1 MFLGHYGIA
10 FAAKRVAPR
19 TSLGALVFAGQ
30 FLDELWPVLLL
41 LGVEHVRIA
50 PGLMAASPLDF
61 TSYPYSHS
69 LLMALIWGVIV
80 GALYFAFRKYG
91 RGAWVVGALVVSH
104 WFLDLPMHRKD
115 LPLWPGEASPKFGW
129 GLWNSVGLTYIIE
142 FTIFLAGV
150 SAYTR
155 ATRPVDRIGRFGWWI
170 YVVLLGVLF
179 VSSNGAPPPS
189 VSVLAWT
196 ALGIWLFVPWAWW
209 IDKHRVLILSP
220 SSRDNAASTPISPV

>member
-30 FLDELWPVLLL
+30 FLDELWPILLL
-41 LGVEHVRIA
+41 LGVEHVRIV

-69 LLMALIWGVIV
+69 LLMGIVWGVLV

-91 RGAWVVGALVVSH
+91 RGALVLGALVVSH

-115 LPLWPGEASPKFGW
+115 LPLWPGATSPKYGW

-142 FTIFLAGV
+142 LTIFLAGV

-155 ATRPVDRIGRFGWWI
+155 ATRPLDRIGRFGWWI
-170 YVVLLGVLF
+170 YVVLLGILF
-179 VSSNGAPPPS
+179 VGSNGAPPPS
-189 VSVLAWT
+189 VSALAWT
-196 ALGIWLFVPWAWW
+196 ALGIWLLVPWAWW
-209 IDKHRVLILSP
+209 VDKHRTLLVP
-220 SSRDNAASTPISPV
+220 EVR